1 MVTPNMTQDR
11 PRTRTKLQ
19 QPPFSPFPPLEIS
32 SGSGLVLQNL
42 FGAMCKSLDVTI
54 SVPGS
59 LSGLHFTPWR
69 CWSAADDCDRSV
81 EVMYYYYYHL
91 YYVLFCIHAYISLCI
106 FFVYMYVYLCALFV
120 RVVYMHVHYIAVHF
134 FCIHACIVRVFCIH
148 VCISRFFS
156 LDKCSQVY
164 FFSMSRIRDFL

>member
-32 SGSGLVLQNL
+32 SGSGWSLQNL

-54 SVPGS
+54 SFPGS

-81 EVMYYYYYHL
+81 EVMYYYYYV
-91 YYVLFCIHAYISLCI
+91 YIYTFYISSI
-106 FFVYMYVYLCALFV
+106 IYTYIIYVMFVYMYININTLY
-120 RVVYMHVHYIAVHF
+120 
-134 FCIHACIVRVFCIH
+134 
-148 VCISRFFS
+148 
-156 LDKCSQVY
+156 
-164 FFSMSRIRDFL
+164 

>member
-69 CWSAADDCDRSV
+69 CWSAADDCNRSV
-81 EVMYYYYYHL
+81 EVMYYYYY
-91 YYVLFCIHAYISLCI
+91 YYIYI
-106 FFVYMYVYLCALFV
+106 
-120 RVVYMHVHYIAVHF
+120 YIY
-134 FCIHACIVRVFCIH
+134 CLQRLKTGDL
-148 VCISRFFS
+148 RR
-156 LDKCSQVY
+156 LDGDEPSPSVKPSAR
-164 FFSMSRIRDFL
+164 S